1 MKNSFW
7 HCLTTVPFLFVFLL
21 WSPAFSVNNAEEENR
36 LRKENK
42 LLEVELKSA
51 DKPVTYVVLD
61 MDKKKIYFKIRG
73 VILKEFDIINT
84 EVLGIGHLKESY
96 QLNNIKAIFSPKRK
110 EIKPS
115 KQRDTDRYSDNPQE
129 KDTFGIEDMPSS
141 YTMIFDNGLI
151 ISVTPQFHDGFFF
164 SILNRINSGMK
175 RFWNS
180 SELVW
185 KYFKKNPF
193 IKIQVVMS
201 SDNARAIYWSLSE
214 KTKFIIIGH
223 P

>member
-73 VILKEFDIINT
+73 VILKEFDII
-84 EVLGIGHLKESY
+84 
-96 QLNNIKAIFSPKRK
+96 
-110 EIKPS
+110 
-115 KQRDTDRYSDNPQE
+115 
-129 KDTFGIEDMPSS
+129 
-141 YTMIFDNGLI
+141 
-151 ISVTPQFHDGFFF
+151 
-164 SILNRINSGMK
+164 
-175 RFWNS
+175 
-180 SELVW
+180 
-185 KYFKKNPF
+185 
-193 IKIQVVMS
+193 
-201 SDNARAIYWSLSE
+201 
-214 KTKFIIIGH
+214 
-223 P
+223 